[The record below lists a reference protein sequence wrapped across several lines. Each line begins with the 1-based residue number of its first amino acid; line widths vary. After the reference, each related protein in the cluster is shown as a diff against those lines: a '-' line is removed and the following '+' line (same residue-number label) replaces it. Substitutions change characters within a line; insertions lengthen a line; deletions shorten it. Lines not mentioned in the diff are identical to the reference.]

1 MVGCGALV
9 RRERRRESRD
19 STTTRCRGSS
29 TMDPACFE
37 EMATVDT
44 EEGRAVAQCD
54 GDGSS
59 RC

>member
-9 RRERRRESRD
+9 RRERRCESRD

-29 TMDPACFE
+29 TTGPACFE
-37 EMATVDT
+37 EMVTADT
-44 EEGRAVAQCD
+44 EGGQAVAQCD
-54 GDGSS
+54 GDGLS